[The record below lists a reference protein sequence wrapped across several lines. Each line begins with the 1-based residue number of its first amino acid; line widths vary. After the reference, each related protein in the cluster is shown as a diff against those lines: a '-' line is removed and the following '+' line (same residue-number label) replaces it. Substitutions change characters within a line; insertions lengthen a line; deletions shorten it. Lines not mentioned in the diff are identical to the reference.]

1 MRADYGRLILAYAHR
16 DDIYD
21 ADTHMMERP
30 DWIAEFADPNIRGEL
45 PPFVKDRA
53 EVMERVDDA
62 LARFN
67 TRTSEA
73 SIAAAADD
81 DFMSMQFKGWHGLGA
96 FDAAERSRANDLLG
110 FKQYIV
116 FPTPAFDQINDTNDQ
131 RIWLG
136 GVTALNRGLA
146 TFCAEDKRM
155 LGTAYIPLGAGPE
168 IAVRYVHEAVQQG
181 FAVVLIDT
189 IPPVGGQSFTHPD
202 YDPVWTAITEA
213 ELAVVLH
220 IGATGGPYQPVPD
233 EFYNNGKPVPPPS
246 ASDAPPDA
254 LKYMGLQY
262 NAEIFLAAMI
272 FDGVL
277 ERFPTLKIGIVEL
290 GASWIISWMKHLD
303 QAFRAFRRLQDLS
316 QVKLLPSEY
325 VRRQMKITPFAGE
338 DIGWLLTAG
347 AEDLLMFASDY
358 PHHEGTDDPIGRY
371 ERTMQN
377 LPDAVA
383 DKFYKEN
390 FKALLG
396 KHAI

>member
-1 MRADYGRLILAYAHR
+1 MAYAHR

-30 DWIAEFADPNIRGEL
+30 DWIAEFADPDIRAEL
-45 PPFVKDRA
+45 PPFVRNQGEVLDR
-53 EVMERVDDA
+53 VQDA
-62 LARFN
+62 LAQFDLR
-67 TRTSEA
+67 RADA
-73 SIAAAADD
+73 SIAAAAAN
-81 DFMSMQFKGWHGLGA
+81 DFMSMGYKGWHGLGA
-96 FDAAERSRANDLLG
+96 FDAAERARANDLLG
-110 FKQYIV
+110 FRQYIV

-146 TFCAEDKRM
+146 TFCAEDRRM

-168 IAVRYVHEAVQQG
+168 IAERYVHGVVQQG

-189 IPPVGGQSFTHPD
+189 IPPVGGKSFTHPD
-202 YDPVWTAITEA
+202 YDPVWAAITAA

-233 EFYNNGKPVPPPS
+233 EFYHNGKPVPPPS
-246 ASDAPPDA
+246 VSDAPPDA

-277 ERFPTLKIGIVEL
+277 ERFPTLRIGIVEL
-290 GASWIISWMKHLD
+290 GASWIVSWMKHLD

-325 VRRQMKITPFAGE
+325 VRRQLKITPFAGE
-338 DIGWLLTAG
+338 DIGWLLSTG
-347 AEDLLMFASDY
+347 AEELLMFASDY
-358 PHHEGTDDPIGRY
+358 PHQEGTNDPIGRY

-377 LPDAVA
+377 VPADIA
-383 DKFYKEN
+383 DKFYKGN

-396 KHAI
+396 RHAL